1 MVLLALFLVCA
12 GLVTVVYS
20 ADEAIKHVMH
30 LSRYFRLTGF
40 VVSFVIAGIVAVL
53 PELSIGVV
61 AALEGTSS
69 LGFGVILGANVAD
82 LTLVIG
88 VVALHAGQLK
98 MDSTMLKH
106 VKNSFLAVVL
116 PVILFWDAEISRI
129 DGSIL
134 ILSYVVYLFLMLRT
148 KREDSRVDSETTKL
162 GFASEILFLIMSLVV
177 LFVGGGLVTENAQEL
192 SLSLGFPLF
201 LIGVVVAVG
210 TCLPELVFSLRAAKK
225 KQGEIGLGN
234 ILGNVLVDSMLTI
247 GIVALIQPITPSAP
261 ILPMSTGIF
270 MAVSAFV
277 VYLLARKGDLNRK
290 DGVLL
295 LIIYGIFLITQ
306 SVIEGVGV

>member
-30 LSRYFRLTGF
+30 LARYFRLTGF
-40 VVSFVIAGIVAVL
+40 VVSFVIAGIVAIL
-53 PELSIGVV
+53 PELSIGVI

-88 VVALHAGQLK
+88 VVALYAGQLK
-98 MDSTMLKH
+98 MDSIMLRH
-106 VKNSFLAVVL
+106 IKNSFLAVVL

-148 KREDSRVDSETTKL
+148 KHEDSRVDSETTKL
-162 GFASEILFLIMSLVV
+162 RFASEILFLIMSLVV
-177 LFVGGGLVTENAQEL
+177 LFAGGGLVTENAQEL
-192 SLSLGFPLF
+192 SVSLGFPLF

-234 ILGNVLVDSMLTI
+234 ILGNVLADSMLTI
-247 GIVALIQPITPSAP
+247 GIVALIQPITPSSP
-261 ILPMSTGIF
+261 ILPMSTGVF

-290 DGVLL
+290 DGILL
-295 LIIYGIFLITQ
+295 LVIYGIFLVTQ
-306 SVIEGVGV
+306 SVIEGIGV

>member
-20 ADEAIKHVMH
+20 ADEAVKHVMH
-30 LSRYFRLTGF
+30 IARYFRLTGF

-88 VVALHAGQLK
+88 VVALYAGQLK
-98 MDSTMLKH
+98 MDSIMLKH
-106 VKNSFLAVVL
+106 IKNSFLAVVL

-148 KREDSRVDSETTKL
+148 EREDSRVDSETTKL
-162 GFASEILFLIMSLVV
+162 RFASEILFLIMSLVV
-177 LFVGGGLVTENAQEL
+177 LFAGGGLVTENAQEL
-192 SLSLGFPLF
+192 SVSLGFPLF

-234 ILGNVLVDSMLTI
+234 ILGNVLADSMLTI
-247 GIVALIQPITPSAP
+247 GIVALIQPITHSAP
-261 ILPMSTGIF
+261 VLPMSTGVF

-295 LIIYGIFLITQ
+295 LIIYGVFLVTQ